1 MKRWTLSRLLPR
13 RPFPWDDGSK
23 PRCSGNQLPR
33 KRSRP
38 TRQQETS
45 ADLLPQTL
53 SRKKK
58 DKEIDAPSPSRVAV
72 LDPAATAQSARQ
84 LFHPEPQTEAQLVSF
99 FLNRANLDSNIRD
112 EFVEF

>member
-1 MKRWTLSRLLPR
+1 MDTFTAASAET
-13 RPFPWDDGSK
+13 FPLG
-23 PRCSGNQLPR
+23 R
-33 KRSRP
+33 
-38 TRQQETS
+38 RQQAAMQRQPAPAQAIPSHAATRNLGRS
-45 ADLLPQTL
+45 PAANPFA
-53 SRKKK
+53 KKK